1 MMDVISARN
10 GEDEVEQQLSTIQNK
25 IQIILNSNMNRE
37 IDWSS
42 VKKDLFD
49 VEFTILSGDWGGYYE
64 AYQRPLIALVD
75 TLLRMINE
83 TPPERPESAFT
94 QSRNDFYLNRLM
106 TGEYTSSSIPSNV
119 FQNIIRKRNNQIPIE
134 SNETNLP
141 LFMNVREKCCTQEMC
156 YICLLSFTFID
167 NNEPTYLVCKH
178 RFHNKC
184 IKQWVYRNNTTCP
197 VCKNDINTV

>member
-64 AYQRPLIALVD
+64 AYRRPLIARVD

-94 QSRNDFYLNRLM
+94 Q
-106 TGEYTSSSIPSNV
+106 
-119 FQNIIRKRNNQIPIE
+119 
-134 SNETNLP
+134 
-141 LFMNVREKCCTQEMC
+141 
-156 YICLLSFTFID
+156 
-167 NNEPTYLVCKH
+167 
-178 RFHNKC
+178 
-184 IKQWVYRNNTTCP
+184 
-197 VCKNDINTV
+197 